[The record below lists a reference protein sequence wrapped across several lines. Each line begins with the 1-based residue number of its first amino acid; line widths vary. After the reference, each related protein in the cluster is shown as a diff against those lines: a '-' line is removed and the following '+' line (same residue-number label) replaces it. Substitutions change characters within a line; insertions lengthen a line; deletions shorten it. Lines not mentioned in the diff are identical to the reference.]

1 MSKLRATVGFCA
13 LVLFLAMTPYAYAQ
27 GSERVVKATG
37 YLSVDGVKPNSKFK
51 IGVKVEIA
59 EGYHVNAN
67 IPTLDYLKPTGVRFE
82 PSAGIRISQ
91 VEYPTAMAVQLE
103 FAPETTLAVFEN
115 VSVIS
120 AEAVADENVKPGSG
134 DLIAV
139 LDVQACSSTACLAPS
154 EIRVAIP
161 LKFVASNAK
170 TSEINADV
178 FTLNALAGS
187 MHSGQTAY
195 TSNPSSLVEY
205 KGDSSRSDPFASAVA
220 GGTFSMLGIIFVS
233 GLLLNLTPCVY
244 PIIPITIGFF
254 VNQSA
259 GDKSRSSLGRAAA
272 MASMYVLGMAVTY
285 SLLGVIA
292 AKSGGL
298 FGAALQKPVVL
309 IGLAI
314 LMVALSLSMFGVY
327 EFRLPDSVNRLATK
341 STQNTSGML
350 GALIMGLT
358 MGVVAA
364 PCIGPFVLGL
374 LVHVG
379 TRGDAVYGFL
389 LFFVLA
395 LGLGFP
401 YLLLGTFSS
410 ALRALPRSGFW
421 MVTIRKVFGVV
432 LIGMALYFLSPLFAD
447 KARYVYI
454 AFFAAAAVYFLVW
467 EAGRT
472 KPVQFGWGLRVLGL
486 AAAVTA
492 VVLALPRESAGEIA
506 WQPFSEAALEM
517 ARKQGKGVIID
528 SSASWC
534 MSCKE
539 LDEKTFSDNR
549 IRSEAERFVPLKLD
563 LTQVDSNSDGGR
575 ARERFKILGLPT
587 IIFLDPTG
595 REIPELRLEG
605 FEKPDAFLNRMKK
618 VGSRASAEGVPVATA
633 SSSGASTG
641 SSAVDAAPEPEA
653 APPVVFSLL
662 DGKKLDLTSLRG
674 RVVLVDFWA
683 TWCLPCISEIPQ
695 FNQLKKDYGDK
706 GIEIVAVSLDPEG
719 AAKVTPFLKEHPMG
733 YTQAI
738 GDSEITRLFGVEES
752 KLPVAILLDKRGRVR
767 FRHVGI
773 TKKETFESEIQALL
787 GE

>member
-1 MSKLRATVGFCA
+1 
-13 LVLFLAMTPYAYAQ
+13 
-27 GSERVVKATG
+27 
-37 YLSVDGVKPNSKFK
+37 
-51 IGVKVEIA
+51 
-59 EGYHVNAN
+59 
-67 IPTLDYLKPTGVRFE
+67 
-82 PSAGIRISQ
+82 
-91 VEYPTAMAVQLE
+91 
-103 FAPETTLAVFEN
+103 
-115 VSVIS
+115 
-120 AEAVADENVKPGSG
+120 DENVKPGSG

-205 KGDSSRSDPFASAVA
+205 KGHSSRSDPFASAVA

-298 FGAALQKPVVL
+298 FGAALHKPVVL

-421 MVTIRKVFGVV
+421 MLTIRKVFGLV
-432 LIGMALYFLSPLFAD
+432 LIGMAFSFLRPLFAD

-506 WQPFSEAALEM
+506 WQPFSEA
-517 ARKQGKGVIID
+517 
-528 SSASWC
+528 
-534 MSCKE
+534 
-539 LDEKTFSDNR
+539 
-549 IRSEAERFVPLKLD
+549 
-563 LTQVDSNSDGGR
+563 
-575 ARERFKILGLPT
+575 
-587 IIFLDPTG
+587 
-595 REIPELRLEG
+595 
-605 FEKPDAFLNRMKK
+605 
-618 VGSRASAEGVPVATA
+618 
-633 SSSGASTG
+633 
-641 SSAVDAAPEPEA
+641 
-653 APPVVFSLL
+653 
-662 DGKKLDLTSLRG
+662 
-674 RVVLVDFWA
+674 
-683 TWCLPCISEIPQ
+683 
-695 FNQLKKDYGDK
+695 
-706 GIEIVAVSLDPEG
+706 
-719 AAKVTPFLKEHPMG
+719 
-733 YTQAI
+733 
-738 GDSEITRLFGVEES
+738 
-752 KLPVAILLDKRGRVR
+752 
-767 FRHVGI
+767 
-773 TKKETFESEIQALL
+773 
-787 GE
+787 